1 MAYVALGK
9 ALYDYVAQAEDELN
23 LTEDD
28 YLYILESDDPEW
40 WKAKLRRLAEDGT
53 PIQDDS
59 DEGTVGLVPANYV
72 EEAEPLRLSRAL
84 YDYEAQTEDEL
95 SMVEDELLRVYES
108 DGVWLLVK
116 KQGQDP
122 LSGGEGRLGYVPAN
136 YVDEAE
142 AVDTGAAPVVEDEYA
157 AEEEDD
163 EDDDTGSGAAI
174 PQIQL
179 PQTANLGRG
188 DEIKMWPV
196 SALDSKKKKKKGT
209 LGIGNASLFFASES
223 DKTPVKKISV
233 LHIVSHSLEKGKT
246 LHLNLSP
253 EAVLSESTLDFHTGS
268 KDAANDIV
276 KKIEESMANAQS
288 ASAAAPP
295 SSASA
300 PAPAVSSGSI
310 PLPPPPPP
318 APPAPAAA
326 LPPPTRNASATLPL
340 PVRKTVSFQSQQAT
354 AVAPEPEEAV
364 EHAIAMYDFEAQGD
378 DELTVTENEHLII
391 LEKENDDWWK
401 VRNDAG
407 QEGVVPASYVEAS
420 DAAATGGTSS
430 SSAAALAAEQEEE
443 ERRRQEEEEAAAV
456 AEAERQR
463 EAAESAA
470 RRRREAEERRGREET
485 ERTRREALKAQPA
498 PAPPKLTQRPS
509 TTEVSRA
516 AKNVSIPQGRSAP
529 ERPKDG
535 GGRSKPSPN
544 NTRMWTD
551 RTGTFKVEAE
561 FLGFNQGKIRLHKM
575 NGVVIEV
582 AVEKMSNGDIQFL
595 EDITG
600 KKLNPTDEEI
610 AASTARRRER
620 ERERERQSSRSQP
633 SSASGMTREER
644 ERERERRKEKER
656 EQRRREQARTGPK
669 RNVDWF
675 EFFLAA
681 GVDVDDCTRYA
692 SSFERDKIDETVL
705 ADLDAGTLRSIGL
718 REGDIIRV
726 TKFIDKKYR
735 RDKTHSTS
743 SSSRQSG
750 RANANTAA
758 NLEDQIKADEELA
771 RKLQEQESSARR
783 GDSVSPAPP
792 QLFSGPDGTLKNNTR
807 RGRPTPK
814 STGGSNVDAA
824 SLAAATESLA
834 RTATPPARAGTVSPA
849 APKRTGSSLANG
861 FDDDAWTPRPPST
874 KPATPARPSAAS
886 PAPAPT
892 PPPAPAAAAAAASP
906 APVVSPAPAA
916 DPNSALFEKLAAMK
930 PPSASASPRPGAS
943 PSPGSMFLGQSQG
956 YNPNA
961 PRGPFAPVPANQ
973 GLLQPLVPT
982 QGTGQFVPTKTGM
995 MGMQMTGMQPQQT
1008 GWGMQAVQGVQGMQ
1022 GMQPQMTGFQNGM
1035 GGAGQMGGMG
1045 MQPQATGFGNGGGY
1059 MNGSSPFAGGQ
1070 INTQQTGF
1078 PGMQP
1083 QQTGFNNFGQTPQ
1096 QVMAQQT
1103 GFGLGSQQQ
1112 VQQQQAAQDE
1122 KDKFNASNIF
1132 QQMKT
1137 GAFAK
1142 DPNAAPQASGKYDA
1156 LRPQPTGFQPG
1167 GVMPQ
1172 FTGMGFGQQPQ
1183 QPQQPYPHNGYG
1195 GGFGGY

>member
-1 MAYVALGK
+1 MAYVALCK
-9 ALYDYVAQAEDELN
+9 ALYDYVPQAEDELN

-40 WKAKLRRLAEDGT
+40 WKAKLRRLNEDGT
-53 PIQDDS
+53 PVQDDP

-116 KQGQDP
+116 KQGNDP

-142 AVDTGAAPVVEDEYA
+142 AVDTGAAPVTEDHEG
-157 AEEEDD
+157 AEEEEEEEEEEEADV
-163 EDDDTGSGAAI
+163 TASAATI

-179 PQTANLGRG
+179 PQTTQLGKG

-196 SALDSKKKKKKGT
+196 SALDGKKKKKKGT

-223 DKTPVKKISV
+223 DKTPVQKISV
-233 LHIVSHSLEKGKT
+233 LHIVNHSLEKGKT
-246 LHLNLSP
+246 LHLETSP
-253 EAVLSESTLDFHTGS
+253 EAGLSESTLAFHTGS
-268 KDAANDIV
+268 KDAASDII
-276 KKIEESMANAQS
+276 KKIESSKANALS
-288 ASAAAPP
+288 AAAAPP
-295 SSASA
+295 APPAPDASSA
-300 PAPAVSSGSI
+300 GT
-310 PLPPPPPP
+310 PLAPPPPP
-318 APPAPAAA
+318 APPAPGAAT
-326 LPPPTRNASATLPL
+326 LPPPGRTASAVLPP
-340 PVRKTVSFQSQQAT
+340 PVRKTVSFQSQQEPTT
-354 AVAPEPEEAV
+354 AAVPEPEAAV
-364 EHAIAMYDFEAQGD
+364 EHGVAMYDFEAQGD

-391 LEKENDDWWK
+391 LERENDDWWK

-420 DAAATGGTSS
+420 DSAAGAAVTSS
-430 SSAAALAAEQEEE
+430 AALAAQQEEE
-443 ERRRQEEEEAAAV
+443 ERLRQEEEEAAAV

-463 EAAESAA
+463 EAAEAAA
-470 RRRREAEERRGREET
+470 RRQREAEERREREEK
-485 ERTRREALKAQPA
+485 ERARREALKAQPA

-544 NTRMWTD
+544 NTRVWTD
-551 RTGTFKVEAE
+551 RTGAFKVEAE

-600 KKLNPTDEEI
+600 KKLNPTDEEV

-620 ERERERQSSRSQP
+620 ERQSSRSQLPP
-633 SSASGMTREER
+633 SSSMSREDR

-656 EQRRREQARTGPK
+656 EQRRREQSRSGPK

-705 ADLDAGTLRSIGL
+705 PDLDPGTLRSIGL

-726 TKFIDKKYR
+726 TKFIDRKYR
-735 RDKTHSTS
+735 RNKTQAS
-743 SSSRQSG
+743 SSSRQSD

-758 NLEDQIKADEELA
+758 DLERQIKADEELA
-771 RKLQEQESSARR
+771 RKLQERDSSARR

-814 STGGSNVDAA
+814 STGSSNVDAA
-824 SLAAATESLA
+824 SLAAASESLA
-834 RTATPPARAGTVSPA
+834 RTTSPPVRSGTVSPSV

-874 KPATPARPSAAS
+874 KPATPARPTVAS
-886 PAPAPT
+886 PAPPPAAPPAPT
-892 PPPAPAAAAAAASP
+892 PPPAPAAAA
-906 APVVSPAPAA
+906 SPAPAASATPA

-943 PSPGSMFLGQSQG
+943 PSPGSSFLGQTQM

-961 PRGPFAPVPANQ
+961 PRGPYAPVPTNQ
-973 GLLQPLVPT
+973 ALLHPLVPT

-1008 GWGMQAVQGVQGMQ
+1008 GWGMQGAQAMQ
-1022 GMQPQMTGFQNGM
+1022 SQMTGYNNGM
-1035 GGAGQMGGMG
+1035 GGMNPIGGMG
-1045 MQPQATGFGNGGGY
+1045 MQPQATGYGNGVGFGGGMGG

-1078 PGMQP
+1078 PGMQV
-1083 QQTGFNNFGQTPQ
+1083 QQTGYNNFGQNPQ
-1096 QVMAQQT
+1096 QMMVQQT
-1103 GFGLGSQQQ
+1103 GFGMGSQQQ
-1112 VQQQQAAQDE
+1112 AQQQQAEEDE
-1122 KDKFNASNIF
+1122 KNKFNASNIF

-1142 DPNAAPQASGKYDA
+1142 DPNSAPQSSDKYDA

-1172 FTGMGFGQQPQ
+1172 FTGMGMGYGQQPQ
-1183 QPQQPYPHNGYG
+1183 QQQYPHNGYG
-1195 GGFGGY
+1195 GYGGY